1 MKKYSRHYLR
11 RCLSVLLAVVMVCAA
26 AQTLVFAVDLGENDI
41 TPGWQQ
47 GTARARYTTSG
58 TLEIT
63 FPESTKSDADYYA
76 EFYDLDGND
85 RETPVVEAFQLNT
98 ARTYA
103 DDTTQIG
110 ATLDRSWVESS
121 GLDMSHRISIAITA
135 VSSDGWRS
143 EAIEALVGESLDVP
157 QAGASPDG
165 SDTFVSFADFNVGS
179 NTQYDAGAYSGSTP
193 SWLYNDSNYS
203 NGLQEGQ
210 IPTNPDGVFGG
221 GGTTPNADLRYD
233 TPGFDS
239 SSAFRM
245 YVRETTED
253 YQTLDLMYNQDHWQF
268 TNAEELW
275 IWVDTSYVEFD
286 ELAFEVRYMDYTG
299 TQRYDRKQNTE
310 NHLKSDLNHVYSED
324 TYSTVGYAMRN
335 SGSRIPVYYI
345 NEDGLWDVM
354 YMNSAGYLTNFGHY
368 RGFLRVPV
376 EYLQNENVDESQYIT
391 LSDTRPRSFNI
402 QIGYFYLGNFWDTGE
417 DNYLRNISHN
427 NISAAELLKDPSQLT
442 WQWRD
447 LIGQS
452 WTNETF
458 DREKFEN
465 ATTASLEVTPIEDI
479 ASVGIKWKCTDDGS
493 TSKPFYID
501 QIGFSGTNLTTNT
514 SSAGI
519 VGKLNEIGMISSD
532 EEAVNQ
538 LIEQYIPDGLVSVS
552 NAGIVEDL
560 EAICDRLGLS
570 YPAKLKEARA
580 TLDAL
585 LSGSADIVSY
595 VETQLNRS
603 DTLSSE
609 QIAELYE
616 VYRGLTLGEIHRLG
630 VTNERKLIDLY
641 NERGSNEWFPNSAL
655 NGVYFKAFNDVEM
668 GYSVGDAALHE
679 YDDYNLAPD
688 GSVHYYDR
696 GHILDWSKGEADMRQ
711 AWENSR
717 NLIAYSRI
725 GYDDTVNST
734 NQRFGYG
741 ITTVGQNGFAN
752 SKSIDTDIYRDA
764 IRSGNNVE
772 NYRISLTYNGDDTSN
787 WDTLEKG
794 NFAGA
799 DDFTFYADFSN
810 LKEIRKMWTTIRT
823 SNGTIYSHDET
834 NLEWQYQAFS
844 LDNPGAGWQTMNSVS
859 DGCLNTGLVGFRGF
873 IRIPISVFKQIGG
886 SATLTDDLSSVGQ
899 VKVFLSGNPDDGVS
913 EAGSAFVLDMFGFIS
928 NEQEGS
934 FTQTLE
940 QQYHHAVELP
950 TPVQNATAQ
959 FEAQLNELFVEETDI
974 NNNPIQLFDVS
985 KTDAYTALV
994 AAYNTMT
1001 LSEKENA
1008 DDTLKKASGGKY
1020 TGVDELQLFVKN
1032 YDSYGMLGEG
1042 NLKRNADTATGLRTD
1057 VENAFTAGNPVNS
1070 ISAIDSIFETYQ
1082 NYPDYSKYSV
1092 QTYWPDR
1099 NLHAVFPNYNPEDVW
1114 VGNSE
1119 TNPVGFELQGDSY
1132 TAVVTIPYVGAV
1144 SADNYMNFK
1153 WPENFELTDASNEKV
1168 TASITPAGAV
1178 VNVDGTISLTLT
1190 VPYASV
1196 KNQGTYKGAF
1206 TIDVDKDPDTGTAQ
1220 VSNSNP
1226 VTDANKY
1233 RDTITIYAELV
1244 CQPEFT
1250 VTIPADTGVEWDSL
1264 STPME
1269 GYEVTEC
1276 SLPNG
1281 AYIEMS
1287 VASTDG
1293 EYAMAKTIEG
1303 KEFTIPY
1310 TLSGSGSETVK
1321 RFNSETGTIDL
1332 NIDVDAGEWYK
1343 PIAED
1348 YRDTL
1353 VFTVSYHEAT
1363 N

>member
-26 AQTLVFAVDLGENDI
+26 AQTLVFAVDLTAADI

-63 FPESTKSDADYYA
+63 FPESTKSDAAYYA
-76 EFYDLDGND
+76 EFYDLDGEN
-85 RETPVVEAFQLNT
+85 RETPVGDAVELNT
-98 ARTYA
+98 LHTYA
-103 DDTTQIG
+103 GDTTQIG

-121 GLDMSHRISIAITA
+121 GLNMSHRINVAITA

-165 SDTFVSFADFNVGS
+165 SDLYASLARFETTSRNDTMENGGASTNGAPYWSYDNGANGVSAMN
-179 NTQYDAGAYSGSTP
+179 
-193 SWLYNDSNYS
+193 
-203 NGLQEGQ
+203 
-210 IPTNPDGVFGG
+210 IDGVF
-221 GGTTPNADLRYD
+221 ADGASSPYQY
-233 TPGFDS
+233 PGFNGS
-239 SSAFRM
+239 TAFRLYLNGSDQSEGQDERFDVM
-245 YVRETTED
+245 YA
-253 YQTLDLMYNQDHWQF
+253 QDHWQF
-268 TNAEELW
+268 TNAEDLW
-275 IWVDTSYVEFD
+275 IWVDTSYVEFN
-286 ELAFEVRYMDYTG
+286 EFAIQVHYMDYTG
-299 TQRYDRKQNTE
+299 TIQYWRDQSGVRDGNDGDTRYSVDA
-310 NHLKSDLNHVYSED
+310 
-324 TYSTVGYAMRN
+324 YSTIGYAQRN
-335 SGSRIPVYYI
+335 NGASVPVYYL

-354 YMNSAGYLTNFGHY
+354 YTNSEGYLEKFGHY

-376 EYLQNENVDESQYIT
+376 EYLLNENTGSAYVSLYDE
-391 LSDTRPRSFNI
+391 RPYTFTVEGWANYYVLPAFGDHKLGSFTAEEAWSELKST
-402 QIGYFYLGNFWDTGE
+402 GKVAFWDTDDKAG
-417 DNYLRNISHN
+417 
-427 NISAAELLKDPSQLT
+427 AARDGSDLNLT
-442 WQWRD
+442 NFFNRAAPNGFST
-447 LIGQS
+447 I
-452 WTNETF
+452 
-458 DREKFEN
+458 
-465 ATTASLEVTPIEDI
+465 PINDI
-479 ASVGIKWKCTDDGS
+479 ASVGITWNGASADS
-493 TSKPFYID
+493 LNKPFYID
-501 QIGFSGTNLTTNT
+501 QIGFSGSNLVTNAVSGGDSNPVMTLDNY
-514 SSAGI
+514 
-519 VGKLNEIGMISSD
+519 GMVPSN

-570 YPAKLKEARA
+570 YPAKLKEARE

-595 VETQLNRS
+595 VETQLNGS

-630 VTNERKLIDLY
+630 ITNERKLIDLY

-655 NGVYFKAFNDVEM
+655 NSVYFKAFNDVET
-668 GYSVGDAALHE
+668 GYSVGDSALHE
-679 YDDYNLAPD
+679 YDDYNLVPG

-696 GHILDWSKGEADMRQ
+696 GHILVWGDSGVDMTQ

-717 NLIAYSRI
+717 NLIAYSRV
-725 GYDDTVNST
+725 GYNEGRNST

-752 SKSIDTDIYRDA
+752 SKSIDTNIYRDTMDV
-764 IRSGNNVE
+764 SGTGYE
-772 NYRISLTYNGDDTSN
+772 NYRISLTYNGSN
-787 WDTLEKG
+787 TGDWDTLEKG

-799 DDFTFYADFSN
+799 DYFTFYADFSN

-823 SNGTIYSHDET
+823 GNGTIYSHDET
-834 NLEWQYQAFS
+834 DSVWQYQAFS
-844 LDNPGAGWQTMNSVS
+844 LDNPGAGWQTLNSDS

-886 SATLTDDLSSVGQ
+886 SATLIDLSSVGQ
-899 VKVFLSGNPDDGVS
+899 VKVFLSGDPYNSPA
-913 EAGSAFVLDMFGFIS
+913 EAGGSFVLDMFGFIS

-940 QQYHHAVELP
+940 QQYHHEVELP
-950 TPVQNATAQ
+950 TPVSNATAQ
-959 FEAQLNELFVEETDI
+959 FEAQLEELFVEVTDI
-974 NNNPIQLFDVS
+974 NNNTIQLFDVS

-1008 DDTLKKASGGKY
+1008 DAALKEASGGKY

-1032 YDSYGMLGEG
+1032 YDAWGGLGTG
-1042 NLKRNADTATGLRTD
+1042 NLKANATTADDLRKT
-1057 VENAFTAGNPVNS
+1057 VETVFGAGNALADNTPN
-1070 ISAIDSIFETYQ
+1070 AIDSIFDTYQ
-1082 NYPDYSKYSV
+1082 SYPDYYKYSV

-1099 NLHAVFPNYNPEDVW
+1099 NLHAVFPNYNPGEVT
-1114 VGNSE
+1114 VGNSD
-1119 TNPVGFELQGDSY
+1119 TNRVGFALQGDSY

-1144 SADNYMNFK
+1144 SANNYMNFE
-1153 WPENFELTDASNEKV
+1153 WPETFKLTDASGEEV

-1178 VNVDGTISLTLT
+1178 VNGNGTISLTLT
-1190 VPYASV
+1190 VLYDSV
-1196 KNQGTYKGAF
+1196 KTQGTYKGEF
-1206 TIDVDKDPDTGTAQ
+1206 TIDVDKDPDTDTAQ
-1220 VSNSNP
+1220 ASNSNP
-1226 VTDANKY
+1226 VANADKY

-1264 STPME
+1264 STPMR

-1321 RFNSETGTIDL
+1321 RFNGETGTIDL

>member
-26 AQTLVFAVDLGENDI
+26 AQTLVFAVDLTAADI

-63 FPESTKSDADYYA
+63 FPESTKSDAAYYA

-110 ATLDRSWVESS
+110 ATLDRSWVENS
-121 GLDMSHRISIAITA
+121 GLDMSHRINVAITA
-135 VSSDGWRS
+135 VSGNWRS

-165 SDTFVSFADFNVGS
+165 SDLYASLARFEETSPDNTLENGGASYNGAPYWSYDNGANGVSAMN
-179 NTQYDAGAYSGSTP
+179 
-193 SWLYNDSNYS
+193 
-203 NGLQEGQ
+203 
-210 IPTNPDGVFGG
+210 IDGVF
-221 GGTTPNADLRYD
+221 ADGMSSPYQY
-233 TPGFDS
+233 PGFNGSTAFRLYLNGSDS
-239 SSAFRM
+239 SEGEDERFDVM
-245 YVRETTED
+245 YR
-253 YQTLDLMYNQDHWQF
+253 QDHWQF
-268 TNAEELW
+268 TNAEDLW
-275 IWVDTSYVEFD
+275 IWVDTSYVEFN
-286 ELAFEVRYMDYTG
+286 EFAIQVHYMDYTG
-299 TQRYDRKQNTE
+299 TIQYWRDQSGVRNGMDGDTRYSVDA
-310 NHLKSDLNHVYSED
+310 
-324 TYSTVGYAMRN
+324 YSTIGYAQRN
-335 SGSRIPVYYI
+335 NGASVPVYYL

-354 YMNSAGYLTNFGHY
+354 YTNSEGYLEKFGHY

-376 EYLQNENVDESQYIT
+376 EYLLNENTGSTYVSLYDE
-391 LSDTRPRSFNI
+391 RPYTFTVEGWANYYVFPSF
-402 QIGYFYLGNFWDTGE
+402 GDHKLGSFTAEDAWNELKSTGKVAFWDTSDKAG
-417 DNYLRNISHN
+417 
-427 NISAAELLKDPSQLT
+427 AARDGSELNLT
-442 WQWRD
+442 NFFNRAAPNGFSV
-447 LIGQS
+447 I
-452 WTNETF
+452 
-458 DREKFEN
+458 
-465 ATTASLEVTPIEDI
+465 PIEDI
-479 ASVGIKWKCTDDGS
+479 ASVGITWNGASADS
-493 TSKPFYID
+493 LNKPFYID
-501 QIGFSGTNLTTNT
+501 QIGFSGANLVTNAVSGGDSNPVMTLDNY
-514 SSAGI
+514 
-519 VGKLNEIGMISSD
+519 GMVPSN

-655 NGVYFKAFNDVEM
+655 NNVYFKAFNDVEA
-668 GYSVGDAALHE
+668 GYSVGDSALHE
-679 YDDYNLAPD
+679 YDDYNLVPG

-696 GHILDWSKGEADMRQ
+696 GHILVWGDSGVDMTQ

-717 NLIAYSRI
+717 NLIAYSRV
-725 GYDDTVNST
+725 GYNEGRNST

-752 SKSIDTDIYRDA
+752 SRSIDTDIYRDT
-764 IRSGNNVE
+764 IDVSGTGYE
-772 NYRISLTYNGDDTSN
+772 NYRISLTYNGSN
-787 WDTLEKG
+787 TGDWDTLEKG

-799 DDFTFYADFSN
+799 DYFTFYADFSN

-823 SNGTIYSHDET
+823 GNGTIYSHDET
-834 NLEWQYQAFS
+834 DSVWQYQAFS
-844 LDNPGAGWQTMNSVS
+844 LDNPGAGWQTMNSDS

-886 SATLTDDLSSVGQ
+886 SATLTDLSSVGQ
-899 VKVFLSGNPDDGVS
+899 VKVFLSGDPYNSPA
-913 EAGSAFVLDMFGFIS
+913 EAGGSFVLDMFGFIS

-940 QQYHHAVELP
+940 QQYHHEVELP
-950 TPVQNATAQ
+950 APVSNATAQ
-959 FEAQLNELFVEETDI
+959 FEAQLDKLFVEETDI
-974 NNNPIQLFDVS
+974 NNNTIQLFDVS

-1008 DDTLKKASGGKY
+1008 DAALKEASGGKY

-1032 YDSYGMLGEG
+1032 YDDWGGLGTG
-1042 NLKRNADTATGLRTD
+1042 NLKANATTADDLRKT
-1057 VENAFTAGNPVNS
+1057 VETVFGAGNALADNTPN
-1070 ISAIDSIFETYQ
+1070 AIDSIFDTYQ
-1082 NYPDYSKYSV
+1082 SYPDYYKYSV

-1099 NLHAVFPNYNPEDVW
+1099 NLHAVFPNYNPEDV
-1114 VGNSE
+1114 V
-1119 TNPVGFELQGDSY
+1119 TNKITMTLNGSNY
-1132 TAVVTIPYVGAV
+1132 TGTLNLSYVGAV
-1144 SADNYMNFK
+1144 SSKNPLNFK
-1153 WPENFELTDASNEKV
+1153 LPDDAAQGIVLTSA
-1168 TASITPAGAV
+1168 
-1178 VNVDGTISLTLT
+1178 DGTTITVTPQLSSAVQQGLQNSAAILTLT
-1190 VPYASV
+1190 IPEATVV
-1196 KNQGTYKGAF
+1196 HQGTYTGSVELSV
-1206 TIDVDKDPDTGTAQ
+1206 DVLPDTGSE
-1220 VSNSNP
+1220 VDNP
-1226 VTDANKY
+1226 EQY
-1233 RDTITIYAELV
+1233 RQTITVEIELV
-1244 CQPEFT
+1244 CEATYT
-1250 VTIPADTGVEWDSL
+1250 VTIPATVEVPWG
-1264 STPME
+1264 STVTDAGAITM
-1269 GYEVTEC
+1269 TEC
-1276 SLPNG
+1276 SIPSTSQIKVTASHTTG
-1281 AYIEMS
+1281 AMS
-1287 VASTDG
+1287 DG
-1293 EYAMAKTIEG
+1293 ALE
-1303 KEFTIPY
+1303 IPY
-1310 TLSGSGSETVK
+1310 TLTGADNVVFAAGQIDDPQPLTVQVEE
-1321 RFNSETGTIDL
+1321 RDWNS
-1332 NIDVDAGEWYK
+1332 V
-1343 PIAED
+1343 PISDE
-1348 YRDTL
+1348 YQDT
-1353 VFTVSYHEAT
+1353 VTFTVSLNENA
-1363 N
+1363 

>member
-121 GLDMSHRISIAITA
+121 GLDMSHRISVAITA

-143 EAIEALVGESLDVP
+143 EAIETLVGESLDVP
-157 QAGASPDG
+157 DADAQPDSKDVYAPMARFEEGDLG
-165 SDTFVSFADFNVGS
+165 SRDNAD
-179 NTQYDAGAYSGSTP
+179 DLAYEQGNNWYWIYNNGNGTNAMDINGVYP
-193 SWLYNDSNYS
+193 SDSNQTYK
-203 NGLQEGQ
+203 
-210 IPTNPDGVFGG
+210 
-221 GGTTPNADLRYD
+221 Y
-233 TPGFDS
+233 PGFDS
-239 SSAFRM
+239 STAFRLYLNGNDMSNGIISADATESFDVM
-245 YVRETTED
+245 YR
-253 YQTLDLMYNQDHWQF
+253 QDNSNF
-268 TNAEELW
+268 SGAEELW
-275 IWVDTSYVEFD
+275 IWVDTSYVEF
-286 ELAFEVRYMDYTG
+286 EEFALQVRYMDRTG
-299 TQRYDRKQNTE
+299 PVYIDAVDQRYRDADDFAKI
-310 NHLKSDLNHVYSED
+310 YGED
-324 TYSTVGYAMRN
+324 VYSTVGYAARN
-335 SGSRIPVYYI
+335 MGESVPIYYQ
-345 NEDGLWDVM
+345 NEDGLWDTM
-354 YMNSAGYLTNFGHY
+354 YTNSEGYLNNFGHY
-368 RGFLRVPV
+368 RGFLRVPI
-376 EYLQNENVDESQYIT
+376 EYLQNEDVNSQYQTLVDE
-391 LSDTRPRSFNI
+391 RPYSYEIRVWN
-402 QIGYFYLGNFWDTGE
+402 
-417 DNYLRNISHN
+417 NYAFAHGVRAT
-427 NISAAELLKDPSQLT
+427 ISAAEAYDENFST
-442 WQWRD
+442 
-447 LIGQS
+447 S
-452 WTNETF
+452 WTYKNAINQELTVEF
-458 DREKFEN
+458 NRELVEN
-465 ATTASLEVTPIEDI
+465 NLKNGIGVGFSVVPIEDI
-479 ASVGIKWKCTDDGS
+479 ASVGITWSGASADSANKS
-493 TSKPFYID
+493 FYID
-501 QIGFSGTNLTTNT
+501 QIGFSGDSLPNASNLRDTPLAAGLTASAADSVNGMIEKYLPET
-514 SSAGI
+514 VTVADAGI
-519 VGKLNEIGMISSD
+519 I
-532 EEAVNQ
+532 
-538 LIEQYIPDGLVSVS
+538 
-552 NAGIVEDL
+552 EDL
-560 EAICDRLGLS
+560 ETICDRLNVTR
-570 YPAKLKEARA
+570 PEALQKARQS
-580 TLDAL
+580 LDAQL
-585 LSGSADIVSY
+585 QGTVDVVDYVHQQLQNGSADIA
-595 VETQLNRS
+595 
-603 DTLSSE
+603 
-609 QIAELYE
+609 ILYE
-616 VYRGLTLGEIHRLG
+616 IYQSFTLGEIHRLG
-630 VTNERKLIDLY
+630 LKDEAELISRYNNASLSEWYPGALGELY
-641 NERGSNEWFPNSAL
+641 
-655 NGVYFKAFNDVEM
+655 YQAFNNFEQNYEI
-668 GYSVGDAALHE
+668 GQTAFNE
-679 YDDYNLAPD
+679 YDDYIAGTDYYRSAHSVNWQAHGGGLD
-688 GSVHYYDR
+688 GHKNALENRDNFVAYAWANYDN
-696 GHILDWSKGEADMRQ
+696 DS
-711 AWENSR
+711 N
-717 NLIAYSRI
+717 
-725 GYDDTVNST
+725 GYG
-734 NQRFGYG
+734 QRFGYG
-741 ITTVGQNGFAN
+741 YSSIAQNGFDN
-752 SKSIDTDIYRDA
+752 SKAVNTDIYRDPLVD
-764 IRSGNNVE
+764 STE
-772 NYRISLTYNGDDTSN
+772 NYRISVTYQGEEAADYTQLNGHT
-787 WDTLEKG
+787 
-794 NFAGA
+794 FAGA
-799 DDFTFYADFSN
+799 DSFVFYGDFTN
-810 LKEIRKMWTTIRT
+810 MTNIRKAWVTVRIADGRV
-823 SNGTIYSHDET
+823 YSHDDGAQQ
-834 NLEWQYQAFS
+834 LSYQFFD
-844 LDNPGAGWQTMNSVS
+844 LDNLGVGWQTLTSQDS
-859 DGCLNTGLVGFRGF
+859 DDGCMSAELIGKRGF
-873 IRIPISVFKQIGG
+873 FRISLDTFGEIQNNNERLDP
-886 SATLTDDLSSVGQ
+886 SATVNQ
-899 VKVFLSGNPDDGVS
+899 VKFFLSGNLGNNKRLDDS
-913 EAGSAFVLDMFGFIS
+913 FVVDMFGFAADTAAT
-928 NEQEGS
+928 G
-934 FTQTLE
+934 FTQLK
-940 QQYHHAVELP
+940 ELS
-950 TPVQNATAQ
+950 TPVQEPEYDAADVD
-959 FEAQLNELFVEETDI
+959 AVKQLTDGLFTLVDNQQLFNYVSADYQKMLKAYQTLTVEE
-974 NNNPIQLFDVS
+974 
-985 KTDAYTALV
+985 K
-994 AAYNTMT
+994 
-1001 LSEKENA
+1001 EKVDEYIL
-1008 DDTLKKASGGKY
+1008 DTYKF
-1020 TGVDELQLFVKN
+1020 TVDELQLFVKN
-1032 YDSYGMLGEG
+1032 YDSHGMLGEG

-1082 NYPDYSKYSV
+1082 NYPDYYKYSV